1 MWYFITITCI
11 GIDVSKTE
19 QFIKEC
25 IIAKRF
31 NHPNILNLIGV
42 SYKEG
47 ESLMILPFMCNG
59 DVKSFVKSK
68 RGDILEVKEFPE
80 VGSYSHCNVLNTLYV
95 AT

>member
-1 MWYFITITCI
+1 MYLYDYYMHVA
-11 GIDVSKTE
+11 IDASKTE

-42 SYKEG
+42 SYIKG
-47 ESLMILPFMCNG
+47 ESPLMILPFMCNG

-68 RGDILEVKEFPE
+68 RGNILEVIKYPE
-80 VGSYSHCNVLNTLYV
+80 VGT
-95 AT
+95 